1 MAPATPRES
10 GPASLNDLTSQALHL
25 LTTFSTALSPMSTTT
40 SSASLP
46 ADPPNPLH
54 VLRDSA
60 KLLKAQ
66 TTKLSLLILN
76 KPFTPSA
83 IEKVLREVTGMCIPA
98 MMSAVEITE
107 MQAERWG
114 RVMVGEVRAR
124 VRCVVTEIRVMVEEV
139 GTVARAD
146 AQNKRAK
153 VDGDVNVNGKKGSG
167 TGASRD
173 SLASIG
179 VVWQTCDALIEL
191 EALGIAGVVVQKAEQ
206 YRETL
211 RDAIE
216 ELKEWAEEGEGESED
231 EFAESDEGSA
241 DGNGVEEFFDTAK
254 KLPKD
259 RKDLRMLLDKALD
272 KLKKISVLYQAL
284 IKRRLKTFAA
294 GGESVMD
301 TRNLDDL
308 MDILKALPEIV
319 DELANAFY
327 ELDEPDAR
335 DLLSKCCKSSK
346 QAAELVRLSWDERED
361 EFTPWSKRFQPYRHN
376 ADESSSLKKSIADET
391 DSRHQDGARYNAIT
405 AITTIAA
412 NPMLSSFSTPPLDA
426 VAVRVAMLD
435 ALLAPLLVVVAVIDA
450 FAALDAVVA

>member
-1 MAPATPRES
+1 MAPVTPRES
-10 GPASLNDLTSQALHL
+10 GPASLNDLTSQVSHL
-25 LTTFSTALSPMSTTT
+25 LTTFSTALSPMSTTANP
-40 SSASLP
+40 ASLP

-83 IEKVLREVTGMCIPA
+83 IEKVLREVTGTCIPA

-107 MQAERWG
+107 AQAERWG
-114 RVMVGEVRAR
+114 KVMVGEVRAR
-124 VRCVVTEIRVMVEEV
+124 VRCVVTEIKVMVEEV
-139 GTVARAD
+139 GTVARAET
-146 AQNKRAK
+146 QNKPAK
-153 VDGDVNVNGKKGSG
+153 LDGSVNTNGKKGSG
-167 TGASRD
+167 AGASRD
-173 SLASIG
+173 SLASTG

-191 EALGIAGVVVQKAEQ
+191 EALGIPGVVVQRAEQ

-216 ELKEWAEEGEGESED
+216 ELKEWAEEGEGENED
-231 EFAESDEGSA
+231 EFVDSDEGSA
-241 DGNGVEEFFDTAK
+241 NGNGVEDFFDTAK

-259 RKDLRMLLDKALD
+259 RKDLRMLLDEALD
-272 KLKKISVLYQAL
+272 KLKKTSVLYQAL

-294 GGESVMD
+294 VVSVTS

-308 MDILKALPEIV
+308 MAMLKALPDIV

-327 ELDEPDAR
+327 ELDEPEAR
-335 DLLSKCCKSSK
+335 NLLSTCCKSSK

-361 EFTPWSKRFQPYRHN
+361 EFTLWSKRFV
-376 ADESSSLKKSIADET
+376 E
-391 DSRHQDGARYNAIT
+391 AIG
-405 AITTIAA
+405 
-412 NPMLSSFSTPPLDA
+412 
-426 VAVRVAMLD
+426 
-435 ALLAPLLVVVAVIDA
+435 
-450 FAALDAVVA
+450 